1 MSELNTKDFTNSYKA
16 LQNAKYPT
24 QQANADEHLVLGTI
38 LSVSIEWGKSLTE
51 VQELLDRR
59 TKENNKELEFYL
71 AKKIS
76 A

>member
-24 QQANADEHLVLGTI
+24 QQINADEHLVLMTI
-38 LSVSIEWGKSLTE
+38 LNVSIEWKKSLAE
-51 VQELLDRR
+51 VQELLDKK
-59 TKENNKELEFYL
+59 TKENNTELEFHL

>member
-24 QQANADEHLVLGTI
+24 QKTNADEHLVLVTI
-38 LSVSIEWGKSLTE
+38 LNVSIEWKKSLAE
-51 VQELLDRR
+51 VQELLDKK
-59 TKENNKELEFYL
+59 TKENNAELEFHL

>member
-16 LQNAKYPT
+16 LQNEKYPT
-24 QQANADEHLVLGTI
+24 QRTNADEHLVLATI
-38 LSVSIEWGKSLTE
+38 LNVSIEWGKSLAE
-51 VQELLDRR
+51 VQELLDKR
-59 TKENNKELEFYL
+59 TKENNAELEIYL